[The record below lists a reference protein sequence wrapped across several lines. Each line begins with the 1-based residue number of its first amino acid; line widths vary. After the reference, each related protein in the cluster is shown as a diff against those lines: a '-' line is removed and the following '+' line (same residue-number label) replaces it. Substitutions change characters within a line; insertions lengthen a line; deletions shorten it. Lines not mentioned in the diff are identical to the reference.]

1 MIPDSLELG
10 SREWLPAAILLLVI
24 GTIALGWSLARSPL
38 RGFSVYLSA
47 LCKLVAIA
55 SVALYLVE
63 PQLRSTRPKPGANA
77 LAVVVDN
84 SRSMSIRAPGQ
95 VTSLEDKLKNV
106 LQREANWH
114 ARAAQDFSVRLYGF
128 DSRLRSL
135 DSFEQVKFDGN
146 SSSLGDAIATVRE
159 RYANRPVAGVLVF
172 TDGMS
177 TDTLPATQPGEN
189 PVPIFPVVDLGR
201 DQLRDISI
209 TDPAIT
215 QSAFELAPV
224 QIEATIRCLGL
235 KDQKVIVRLFDEKN
249 NSDSD
254 QTLTV
259 DSGTFEKRVRFQ
271 YRPKEPG
278 IQFARLRAML
288 KSEDDPAELSPP
300 SQQEVTTT
308 NNTRLLAIDRG
319 GGPYRILYLA
329 GRSNWDIK
337 FFRRA
342 VEEDQEL
349 RMAGIVRVA
358 KKEAKFNF
366 RDRSVSNTN
375 PLFAGFD
382 TDEEA
387 VEQYDEPKFMQFG
400 VRDENELKGGFP
412 KTEAELFQFHALVL
426 DDIEASF
433 FTQEQMLLIRQFVSA
448 RGGGLLMMGG
458 SESFERGGYR
468 DTPIGDLLPIYLNK
482 SATMPSTVESTAAPT
497 APLGSEDADAPSVA
511 YRLTREGSLEPWM
524 RLRASELDE
533 AKRLSDMPR
542 FFAWNK
548 LKDVKPGASIL
559 ANVAA
564 DDNATYPAM
573 VVHSFGG
580 GRVGALTIADLWRW
594 TMRRSQEDS
603 NDLAQCWRQ
612 MARWLTADVPKRVAL
627 EIIPPRKTNDPHAI
641 RIKVRDESYLPLDN
655 ASFEVSVLPP
665 DGKLVPVDVTP
676 DREQPG
682 LYLANYWSQIDGPY
696 VVSVKAKSADGEE
709 IAEVESGWSA
719 EPSAL
724 EFRNLAPNL
733 DELTALARQSGG
745 EVIDIDQ
752 LDNFVRSLPTRQV
765 PITETRVEPLWHSST
780 WLALTLIC
788 LCAEWGLRRWRGLA

>member
-177 TDTLPATQPGEN
+177 TDTLPAMQPGEN

-458 SESFERGGYR
+458 SDSFERGGYR
-468 DTPIGDLLPIYLNK
+468 DTPIGDLLPTYLNK
-482 SATMPSTVESTAAPT
+482 SATMPSTVESAAAPT

-765 PITETRVEPLWHSST
+765 PVTETRVEPLWHSST